1 MALPARAQEV
11 HRLRSEISRMQ
22 RRRSDAPFLPLD
34 PALQGLL
41 PDPGLRAGSAY
52 SLSPSPSLLG
62 ALLGA
67 PSQQGSWCAVI
78 GMPTLGIEAMAAFG
92 VDLSRLI
99 LVPDPGDRWLT
110 VTSALSEVVP
120 LIAVHPRS
128 KVSDGDIQRL
138 SARLR
143 DRSCTLLVTARW
155 PQSEAT
161 IRVEDIEWHGLGEGW
176 GLLADRT
183 VTLRS
188 TSRRQGTQSLRVRL
202 PSALG
207 RVDAAPA
214 PLRPI
219 TPLRPPAAASPASLA
234 TPVAQTASQTWA
246 VAG

>member
-1 MALPARAQEV
+1 MGMAQPARAQEL

-34 PALQGLL
+34 PALEGLL
-41 PDPGLRAGSAY
+41 PGPGLRAGSAY
-52 SLSPSPSLLG
+52 SISPSPSLLG
-62 ALLGA
+62 ALLAA
-67 PSQQGSWCAVI
+67 PSRQGAWCAVI
-78 GMPTLGIEAMAAFG
+78 GMPHLGVEAMAALG

-99 LVPDPGDRWLT
+99 LVPDPGERWLSAA
-110 VTSALSEVVP
+110 SALSEVVP
-120 LIAVHPRS
+120 LIGVHPRS
-128 KVSDGDIQRL
+128 RVSDADVQRL
-138 SARLR
+138 GARLR

-183 VTLRS
+183 VTLRAS
-188 TSRRQGTQSLRVRL
+188 SRRQSPHSVRVRL
-202 PSALG
+202 PGALG

-214 PLRPI
+214 PLRPVA
-219 TPLRPPAAASPASLA
+219 PLPLTAHDPAAQQDA
-234 TPVAQTASQTWA
+234 WA